1 MTGYLRILPA
11 LPLSMAYIDSISIA
25 ELVHN
30 VKKKKKRKERLQN
43 RSKEEF
49 HSYCLHFLE
58 LVMMCEKSRYFT
70 ITSTKVQ
77 ATVSLIEADENG
89 KVFFDFLRYAQ
100 PSSWPFVSNQASLRA
115 TLKSAPDYSNL
126 QPKHN
131 LLLRH
136 PSDCMSKLSLVLTY
150 HFIHLS
156 LT

>member
-30 VKKKKKRKERLQN
+30 VKKKKRKERLQN
-43 RSKEEF
+43 KSKEEL

-77 ATVSLIEADENG
+77 ATGSLIEADERVE
-89 KVFFDFLRYAQ
+89 KIFLTSYGML
-100 PSSWPFVSNQASLRA
+100 NQALG
-115 TLKSAPDYSNL
+115 
-126 QPKHN
+126 
-131 LLLRH
+131 LLFLTKL
-136 PSDCMSKLSLVLTY
+136 PSMPLWRVLLITQICNPSITY
-150 HFIHLS
+150 C
-156 LT
+156 